1 MPVPPTAAWKLALA
15 IALGATIF
23 LSAYAHAPRRAAAS
37 GDLRRLVISA
47 IALYTVGAVASLTH
61 HPALAAALYATGIA
75 VCALAVWL
83 ARGTDS
89 DDPPSDGEEPTD
101 EQPPPAPDGLPEL
114 DWGEFERAFREYA
127 DRSREPARA
136 S

>member
-1 MPVPPTAAWKLALA
+1 MVVPPSAAWKLALA

-23 LSAYAHAPRRAAAS
+23 VSAYAHAPRRAVPS
-37 GDLRRLVISA
+37 GDLRRLVIAA
-47 IALYTVGAVASLTH
+47 ISLYVVGGFASLTH
-61 HPALAAALYATGIA
+61 HPALAASLYACGIA

-114 DWGEFERAFREYA
+114 DWTEFERAFREYA
-127 DRSREPARA
+127 DRRPAGV